1 MLAVFSA
8 GVEEPPPHHHHPRW
22 YGPAATMVDSMCAHV
37 CVCVWQEGFS
47 GISSSEED
55 TEVRARAPPHCRYR
69 SGRRLLHQSAGT
81 RPGVFYC
88 SAVHSRGRRPSPW
101 RWGGRGWGGDMH
113 GNRLRLKCVKNCP
126 LRVAHKYFFPQRKPG
141 NADAS
146 LKAGESPSALSE
158 KAGSLPGRDITP
170 PPCPRS
176 TTTPTR

>member
-1 MLAVFSA
+1 MAAVPA
-8 GVEEPPPHHHHPRW
+8 RVEEPPPLHHPRW
-22 YGPAATMVDSMCAHV
+22 YGPAATMVDSMCARV
-37 CVCVWQEGFS
+37 CAWQEGFN

-88 SAVHSRGRRPSPW
+88 SAAHSRGRRPPPC
-101 RWGGRGWGGDMH
+101 RWGGDTHR
-113 GNRLRLKCVKNCP
+113 NRLRLKCVKNCP
-126 LRVAHKYFFPQRKPG
+126 LRVGHKYFLPQRKPG

-158 KAGSLPGRDITP
+158 KAGSLPGSDITP